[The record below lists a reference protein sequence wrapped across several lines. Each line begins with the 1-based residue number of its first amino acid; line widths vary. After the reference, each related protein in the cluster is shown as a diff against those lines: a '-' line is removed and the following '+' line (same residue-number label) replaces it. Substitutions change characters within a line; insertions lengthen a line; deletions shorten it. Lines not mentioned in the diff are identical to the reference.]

1 MARLPAA
8 MACAA
13 GGSVAGSMRNGA
25 GLWKLSVKTWS
36 MVREKKSAIGWPG
49 TSMPTAS
56 TRMAPLTRGEASRAI
71 SAAIHPP
78 TEFPMT
84 VTSSSWPISATYSAA
99 RSRMPVRAV
108 NEQTGRASA
117 ARLRLGK
124 LVTPEYDGLPGP
136 GPSQRRDAGV
146 SKPTGVVSAG

>member
-1 MARLPAA
+1 MA
-8 MACAA
+8 AA
-13 GGSVAGSMRNGA
+13 GDAGDCGSRHGGLLLVESGVALAGKVGVGAVPDRVHQLLGGFELRHVPGS
-25 GLWKLSVKTWS
+25 WKLSVKTWS

-84 VTSSSWPISATYSAA
+84 VTSSSFKLA
-99 RSRMPVRAV
+99 
-108 NEQTGRASA
+108 EQRH
-117 ARLRLGK
+117 
-124 LVTPEYDGLPGP
+124 V
-136 GPSQRRDAGV
+136 QRGQARDAG
-146 SKPTGVVSAG
+146 